1 MPSLNILEEL
11 QDRSRE
17 DWLVCGLE
25 MPPASQQ
32 LWQLTARLSGALM
45 QLPQKPKIL
54 LIESHPLRFLSG
66 FLACVAANCPVFIC
80 NPAWQQGEWQ
90 QVFEEVKPHLILGNC
105 PPGLS
110 QDYPILAQEIGSDW
124 INLNQG
130 DRTFIDYP
138 PLPDFAIMI
147 PTGGSSGQIRF
158 VVHTWE
164 TLSHSV
170 QGLSDYFGQLS
181 IHSYC
186 VLPLYHVSGL
196 MQFMRSFLTR
206 GNIIIESFKQLNPN
220 FNPQDFFISLVPT
233 QLQRLLTHQSEWL
246 AQFRVVF
253 LGGAPA
259 WEALLMAA
267 REAKIPLALTYGM
280 TETASQIASLKPHDF
295 LQGNGSCGQ
304 VLPHA
309 KIMIVSEVGEVLTA
323 NKMGIVC
330 LESRSLMRGYYQD
343 NFPLNSPLV
352 TFQSDDLGYLDE
364 RGYLYIIGRNSHK
377 IITGGENVFPAEVE
391 AAILA
396 TQQVQDVCILGVP
409 DSDWGQVVTA
419 VYVPGSVEVEPAT
432 LKSAIASQLA
442 AYKHPKLWVAVNS
455 LPRNAQGK
463 INREQLL
470 AIALSHQRR

>member
-1 MPSLNILEEL
+1 MSGLNILEEL
-11 QDRSRE
+11 QDRSTE
-17 DWLVCGLE
+17 DWLVCDPKIPL
-25 MPPASQQ
+25 ASQQ

-66 FLACVAANCPVFIC
+66 FLACVAANCPVFLG

-90 QVFEEVKPHLILGNC
+90 QVFEGVKPNLVLGKC

-110 QDYPILAQEIGSDW
+110 QDYPILELEIDSDW
-124 INLNQG
+124 ISLTQG
-130 DRTFIDYP
+130 DRTFIDDP
-138 PLPDFAIMI
+138 QLPDFAIMI

-170 QGLSDYFGQLS
+170 QGLSDYFGQLP

-206 GNIIIESFKQLNPN
+206 GKIIVESFKQLNTH
-220 FNPQDFFISLVPT
+220 FNPQVFFISLVPT
-233 QLQRLLTHQSEWL
+233 QLQRLLTHHSEWL
-246 AQFRVVF
+246 AQFRAVF

-259 WEALLMAA
+259 WEALLIAA

-280 TETASQIASLKPHDF
+280 TETASQVVSLKPRDF

-309 KIMIVSEVGEVLTA
+309 KIMIANEVGKALTA
-323 NKMGIVC
+323 NQMGIVC
-330 LESRSLMRGYYQD
+330 LESQSLMRGYYQD
-343 NFPLNSPLV
+343 NVPLKSPLV

-364 RGYLYIIGRNSHK
+364 QGYLYIIGRNSQK

-419 VYVPGSVEVEPAT
+419 VYVPGSVEVKPAT
-432 LKSAIASQLA
+432 LKSAIASLLA

-470 AIALSHQRR
+470 AIALLHQRR